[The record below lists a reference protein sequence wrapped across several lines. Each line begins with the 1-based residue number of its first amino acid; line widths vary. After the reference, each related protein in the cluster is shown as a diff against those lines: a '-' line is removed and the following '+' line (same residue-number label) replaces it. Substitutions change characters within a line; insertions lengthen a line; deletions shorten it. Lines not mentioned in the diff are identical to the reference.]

1 MKTRRIPV
9 ATLAAS
15 LLAFMMLAPWALGQD
30 LDPEIERFELF
41 NACRPMRL
49 LIEYLSPG
57 AAEIGL
63 TREQL
68 QAAVESRLRAARL
81 YTEDRELS
89 DATYLY
95 VNVNV
100 GTTAFNISL
109 EYNKRVTDSFER
121 IGLAT
126 TWNIGGTGTHG
137 GEASDIVG
145 VLSQEYMDQFIADYL
160 RVNEAACG

>member
-1 MKTRRIPV
+1 MALTLIAPW
-9 ATLAAS
+9 TLA
-15 LLAFMMLAPWALGQD
+15 QD

-81 YTEDRELS
+81 YTEDRDLS
-89 DATYLY
+89 AAAYLY

-100 GTTAFNISL
+100 GTTAFSISL
-109 EYNKRVTDSFER
+109 EYNKRVTDAFGR
-121 IGLAT
+121 IGSAAM
-126 TWNIGGTGTHG
+126 WDQGATGTHG
-137 GEASDIVG
+137 GEASYIVG
-145 VLSQEYMDQFIADYL
+145 LLSQQHMDRFIADYL
-160 RVNEAACG
+160 RVNEVACG